1 MLRKHFAMSGDNKPD
16 YTITYHAPQH
26 VPFFG
31 GYAKNWVYGY
41 PNYGSGMETDENP
54 IKFKVIGDKWADG
67 VGEWKFRLD
76 DSSNRIYN
84 GMILGKK
91 IDNLGNVLSQAL
103 SAGFG
108 LADMYQK
115 AVLDENN
122 NIIEEKTV
130 TVDNTNIITSVIFGE
145 GIETINGSILNN
157 PSKGQSTCT
166 EITLPESVTQLTG
179 HLFND
184 YNSLKTITV
193 PQNVIRIDNLCDIDK
208 GNSLLEEI
216 ILKPLTPPDTSN
228 ASSQVPLG
236 SYSSNVKDSLKIRVY
251 ADVINNYKNDSIWGQ
266 YSDLY
271 DTIND
276 TIVYYDNGGRKM
288 YIENQDITSINQG
301 TLPESITNVYL
312 PNSIISIGESAFLGY
327 SELTSIVIPNSVNS
341 IGNNAFNTCLR
352 LTSITIPNSVT
363 SIGYQAF
370 RDCPRLTSVE
380 IPNQVTSFG
389 DGAFSK
395 CSRLTSVVWNPVNCP
410 DFSSVSNN
418 PFFGINNQITS
429 FEFGDSVEHI
439 PSYMCYN
446 MPNLIS
452 ITIPDSVT
460 SIGKSAF
467 NRCSGF
473 TSITIPNSINSIGR
487 YAFEYCSGLTQVIW
501 NAVNYPDFDYFLTP
515 FYEIRTQITSF
526 EFGNSVVHIP
536 GSLCFEM
543 TNLTSI
549 TLPDS
554 INSIGQHAFHKCSG
568 LISITLDS
576 TTPPSLGANAFE
588 QTSSDLQI
596 YVPDESVDTYKTN
609 IIWRSYA
616 SKIKPISEKPA

>member
-16 YTITYHAPQH
+16 YTITYHAPKH

-31 GYAKNWVYGY
+31 GYAKDWVYGY
-41 PNYGSGMETDENP
+41 PNYGSGIVTDENP

-84 GMILGKK
+84 GTILGKK
-91 IDNLGNVLSQAL
+91 IDNLGNVLSQIL
-103 SAGFG
+103 SAGCG

-130 TVDNTNIITSVIFGE
+130 IVDNTNIITSVIFGE

-179 HLFND
+179 YLFD
-184 YNSLKTITV
+184 LCISLKTITV
-193 PQNVIRIDNLCDIDK
+193 PQNVIRIDNLCDINV

-216 ILKPLTPPDTSN
+216 ILKPLTPPDASN

-236 SYSSNVKDSLKIRVY
+236 DNSYNVKDSLKIRVY
-251 ADVINNYKNDSIWGQ
+251 ADAIDNYKNDSIWGQ

-276 TIVYYDNGGRKM
+276 TIVYYIDGSRKM
-288 YIENQDITSINQG
+288 YIENQDITSINSG
-301 TLPESITNVYL
+301 TLSQSITNVYL
-312 PNSIISIGESAFLGY
+312 PNSVTEIGEYAFHGY
-327 SELTSIVIPNSVNS
+327 S
-341 IGNNAFNTCLR
+341 G

-363 SIGYQAF
+363 SIGLQAF
-370 RDCPRLTSVE
+370 SNCTRLTSIT
-380 IPNQVTSFG
+380 IPNQVTSLG
-389 DGAFSK
+389 DGAFAY
-395 CSRLTSVVWNPVNCP
+395 CPRLTSVVWNPVNCT
-410 DFSSVSNN
+410 DFSSVSTN

-452 ITIPDSVT
+452 VTIPVSVT

-467 NRCSGF
+467 AR
-473 TSITIPNSINSIGR
+473 
-487 YAFEYCSGLTQVIW
+487 CSGLTQVIW
-501 NAVNYPDFDYFLTP
+501 NAVNYPDFDQLPDNP
-515 FYEIRTQITSF
+515 FYEIRTKITSF

-554 INSIGQHAFHKCSG
+554 INSIGWYAFHKCSG

>member
-1 MLRKHFAMSGDNKPD
+1 MIGDNKPD
-16 YTITYHAPQH
+16 YTITYHAPKH

-31 GYAKNWVYGY
+31 GYAKDWVYSY
-41 PNYGSGMETDENP
+41 PENTIGEIIYENP

-67 VGEWKFRLD
+67 VGEWKFRLE
-76 DSSNRIYN
+76 DSSNKIYN
-84 GMILGKK
+84 SFIIEKK
-91 IDNLGNVLSQAL
+91 IDNLDEIL

-108 LADMYQK
+108 SADTYQK
-115 AVLDENN
+115 GVYDENDN
-122 NIIEEKTV
+122 FIIEV
-130 TVDNTNIITSVIFGE
+130 NVDDRNTITSVIFGE

-157 PSKGQSTCT
+157 TSKGQSTCT
-166 EITLPESVTQLTG
+166 EITLPESVAQLTG
-179 HLFND
+179 DLFNN
-184 YNSLKTITV
+184 YTLLKTITV
-193 PQNVIRIDNLCDIDK
+193 PQNVIRIDNLCNINND
-208 GNSLLEEI
+208 SLEEV
-216 ILKPLTPPDTSN
+216 ILKPLTPPDASN
-228 ASSQVPLG
+228 AFNGVPLG
-236 SYSSNVKDSLKIRVY
+236 DNSYNVKDSLKIRVY
-251 ADVINNYKNDSIWGQ
+251 ADCIDTYKNDSIWSQ

-276 TIVYYDNGGRKM
+276 TIVYYDGDSRKL
-288 YIENQDITSINQG
+288 YTENQDITIINSG
-301 TLPESITNVYL
+301 ILPQSITNVYL
-312 PNSIISIGESAFLGY
+312 PNSVTEIGEYAFHGY
-327 SELTSIVIPNSVNS
+327 SGLI
-341 IGNNAFNTCLR
+341 
-352 LTSITIPNSVT
+352 SITIPNSVT
-363 SIGYQAF
+363 SIGLQAF
-370 RDCPRLTSVE
+370 SNCTRLTSIT

-389 DGAFSK
+389 DGAFSN
-395 CSRLTSVVWNPVNCP
+395 CSRLTSIVWNPVNCS
-410 DFSSVSNN
+410 DFSSASTI

-439 PSYMCYN
+439 PSYLCYG
-446 MPNLIS
+446 MSNLTSVEIH
-452 ITIPDSVT
+452 DSVT

-467 NRCSGF
+467 AR
-473 TSITIPNSINSIGR
+473 
-487 YAFEYCSGLTQVIW
+487 CSGLTSIIIPNSVNSIGKYAFELCLGLTSVVW
-501 NAVNYPDFDYFLTP
+501 NAVNYSDFDQLPDNP

-526 EFGNSVVHIP
+526 EFGNSIIHIP

-554 INSIGQHAFHKCSG
+554 INSIGQRAFHKCSG